1 LPLFKLDTF
10 PLFLGNAGYLYLI
23 GTAILPLAQS
33 MNEPRRFSAALNP
46 SIVMVTVLNLAFGL
60 FAYIQYGGPEGR
72 VCDSID
78 TRTGSG
84 LGCVQDNVLKNLTPG
99 LSTHLVKTFLV
110 IDILFTCIVF
120 LFPIN
125 EAIEQEVFGSA
136 VSPVVTKPGWFTL
149 DTWRRNLSRAVIT
162 CSIGV
167 VAYCV
172 PFFSLL
178 TGLTGG
184 FGNNILG
191 FILPPLFYYKLR
203 EHDGFWKQPRSYA
216 VLAEMAGIVVT
227 VTFGIFFLFLTL
239 IVFGKQIV
247 AQRG

>member
-1 LPLFKLDTF
+1 MT
-10 PLFLGNAGYLYLI
+10 
-23 GTAILPLAQS
+23 
-33 MNEPRRFSAALNP
+33 EPRRFSSALNP
-46 SIVMVTVLNLAFGL
+46 SIVIVTVLNLAFGL

-72 VCDSID
+72 VCDSNDI
-78 TRTGSG
+78 RTGSG

-110 IDILFTCIVF
+110 IDITFTCIVF

-125 EAIEQEVFGSA
+125 EAIEQETFGSA
-136 VSPVVTKPGWFTL
+136 VSPVVTTRPRLAHWFTL
-149 DTWRRNLSRAVIT
+149 DIWRRNLSRAVLT
-162 CSIGV
+162 CSIGA

-172 PFFSLL
+172 PHLSLL

-191 FILPPLFYYKLR
+191 FILPPVFYYKLR
-203 EHDGFWKQPRSYA
+203 VHEGYWKQPRSYA
-216 VLAEMAGIVVT
+216 RLAEVAGIVVT

-247 AQRG
+247 NH